1 MPKFRSYAKLNLP
14 KIPQGRDTTHIPS
27 RDSGLG
33 IGARKDTIMYTG
45 DNIIGIGTLH
55 KSNAVP
61 IFNTQ
66 EAKDISAMRR

>member
-1 MPKFRSYAKLNLP
+1 MPKFRSYTKLNLP
-14 KIPQGRDTTHIPS
+14 KIPQDRDTKHIPS

-33 IGARKDTIMYTG
+33 IGAKKDIIMYTG
-45 DNIIGIGTLH
+45 ENIIGIGTLH

-61 IFNTQ
+61 IFSQQ

>member
-1 MPKFRSYAKLNLP
+1 MAKSRTITKLNLP
-14 KIPQGRDTTHIPS
+14 KIPLNRDTKHIPS
-27 RDSGLG
+27 RDSGSG

-45 DNIIGIGTLH
+45 TNIIGIGTLH

-61 IFNTQ
+61 IFSQQ

>member
-1 MPKFRSYAKLNLP
+1 MRKFHSTVKLNLP
-14 KIPQGRDTTHIPS
+14 KIPLGRDTTHIPS

-33 IGARKDTIMYTG
+33 VGARRDTIMYTG
-45 DNIIGIGTLH
+45 GNIIGIGTLH

-61 IFNTQ
+61 IFSSQ